1 MYKLFAFLLSI
12 PFLGVSQILDYT
24 PNRKLNKTVAANY
37 YNTEFIFIRNI
48 SNQSQGLV
56 FERIDNALITEW
68 SATICTN
75 QTCYSILPK
84 SGNLGV
90 LKPGDETYI
99 SINLA
104 VNSVLGEGSVRYLIN
119 SLTDTSL
126 HDTVTFN
133 FLATEDGSV
142 ASGPWAN
149 VNFSQGVLTVLLADP
164 NLKAHLSIYT
174 LDGKAIYDQE
184 LNPISS
190 VPIRDFGSAT
200 YLVYIRDEYGR
211 IIKKKIVYFSS

>member
-1 MYKLFAFLLSI
+1 MHKLFTFLLFL

-37 YNTEFIFIRNI
+37 YNSEFIFIQNI
-48 SNQSQGLV
+48 SNQSQGLF
-56 FERIDNALITEW
+56 FERIDNTLLTEW

-75 QTCYSILPK
+75 QTCFSILPK
-84 SGNLGV
+84 SGSLGA
-90 LKPGDETYI
+90 LNPGDEAYI
-99 SINLA
+99 SLNLA
-104 VNSVLGEGSVRYLIN
+104 VNCVLGEGNVRYLIS

-142 ASGPWAN
+142 AAGPWAN
-149 VNFSQGVLTVLLADP
+149 VNFSQGVLTVLLADH

-190 VPIRDFGSAT
+190 VPIRNFGSAA
-200 YLVYIRDEYGR
+200 YLVYIRDEYDR

>member
-1 MYKLFAFLLSI
+1 MHKLFTFLLFL

-37 YNTEFIFIRNI
+37 YNSEFIFIQNI
-48 SNQSQGLV
+48 SNQSQGLF
-56 FERIDNALITEW
+56 FERIDNTLLTEW

-75 QTCYSILPK
+75 QTCFSILPK
-84 SGNLGV
+84 SGSLGA
-90 LKPGDETYI
+90 LNPGDEAYI
-99 SINLA
+99 SLNLA
-104 VNSVLGEGSVRYLIN
+104 VNGVLGEGNVRYLIS

-133 FLATEDGSV
+133 FLATEDGTV
-142 ASGPWAN
+142 AAGLWAN

-190 VPIRDFGSAT
+190 VPIRNFGSAA
-200 YLVYIRDEYGR
+200 YLVYIRDEYDR

>member
-1 MYKLFAFLLSI
+1 MYKLFTFLLFI
-12 PFLGVSQILDYT
+12 PLIGTAQILDYT

-37 YNTEFIFIRNI
+37 YNTEFIFIQNI

-56 FERIDNALITEW
+56 FERIDNTLLTEW

-84 SGNLGV
+84 SGNLGD
-90 LKPGDETYI
+90 LNPGEEAYI
-99 SINLA
+99 SLNLA
-104 VNSVLGEGSVRYLIN
+104 VNGVLGEGNVRYLIS

-133 FLATEDGSV
+133 FLVTEDGTV
-142 ASGPWAN
+142 TAGPWAN
-149 VNFSQGVLTVLLADP
+149 LNFSQGVLTVLLADP

-190 VPIRDFGSAT
+190 VPIRNFGSAT

-211 IIKKKIVYFSS
+211 EIKKKIVYFPS

>member
-1 MYKLFAFLLSI
+1 MYKLFAFLLFI
-12 PFLGVSQILDYT
+12 PLIGTAQILDYS

-37 YNTEFIFIRNI
+37 YNTEFIFIQNI

-56 FERIDNALITEW
+56 FDRLDNALLTEW

-90 LKPGDETYI
+90 LDPGEEAYI
-99 SINLA
+99 SLNLA
-104 VNSVLGEGSVRYLIN
+104 VNGVLGEGNVRYLIS

-126 HDTVTFN
+126 HDTITFN
-133 FLATEDGSV
+133 FLVTEDGTV
-142 ASGPWAN
+142 AAGPWAN
-149 VNFSQGVLTVLLADP
+149 LNFSQGVLTVLLADP
-164 NLKAHLSIYT
+164 NLQAHLSIYT
-174 LDGKAIYDQE
+174 LDGKTIYDQE
-184 LNPISS
+184 LNPITS
-190 VPIRDFGSAT
+190 VPIRNFESAT
-200 YLVYIRDEYGR
+200 YLVYIRDEYDR